1 MELFK
6 HYFLFSP
13 LWISAVDLLS
23 MISAPIVKI
32 TDSHKKLFELY
43 RIGPK
48 ISFDFFFPFSRVSEK
63 RESKATNLS
72 PIEKNSELR
81 FLSERERERERR
93 RAKG

>member
-1 MELFK
+1 
-6 HYFLFSP
+6 
-13 LWISAVDLLS
+13 

-48 ISFDFFFPFSRVSEK
+48 ISFDLFFPFSRVSEE

-72 PIEKNSELR
+72 PIEKKQRIKVSIG
-81 FLSERERERERR
+81 EREREREGERKR
-93 RAKG
+93 ERKKN

>member
-1 MELFK
+1 
-6 HYFLFSP
+6 
-13 LWISAVDLLS
+13 

-32 TDSHKKLFELY
+32 TDSHKKLSELY

-48 ISFDFFFPFSRVSEK
+48 ISFDFFFPFSRVSEE

-81 FLSERERERERR
+81 FLLEREGESERGRERERR

>member
-1 MELFK
+1 
-6 HYFLFSP
+6 
-13 LWISAVDLLS
+13 

-48 ISFDFFFPFSRVSEK
+48 ISFDFFFPFSRVSEE

-81 FLSERERERERR
+81 FLSEREREREREGELKGE
-93 RAKG
+93 RARERKEEKLII